1 MSKLIQPGNSK
12 LGKSMYM
19 WNMTTSPVQCGRAC
33 KGCYSAAEERRWP
46 NVAKARQARY
56 EASLQ
61 LDFVSRIKSELSSLK
76 VLPKHFRIHASSE
89 FYDQAYI
96 NKWVS
101 IASAFPTVTFF
112 AYTKRLK
119 DFDFSALQSLPNV
132 CIIDSFHFGGLN
144 YGKLTKAPTGAF
156 VCPDQKG
163 AVDVQCGTTCTWCQ
177 TKGCADKQG
186 VFFVQH

>member
-19 WNMTTSPVQCGRAC
+19 WNMTTSPVQCGRSC
-33 KGCYSAAEERRWP
+33 SGCYAAAEERRWP

-61 LDFVSRIKSELSSLK
+61 LDFVSRIKAELSSLK

-89 FYDQAYI
+89 FYDQAYV

-101 IASAFPTVTFF
+101 IASAFPTIAFF
-112 AYTKRLK
+112 AYTKRLR
-119 DFDFSALQSLPNV
+119 DFDFSQLQSLPNV
-132 CIIDSFHFGGLN
+132 CIINSFHFGGLN
-144 YGKLTKAPTGAF
+144 YGKLERKPVEAF
-156 VCPDQKG
+156 LCPDHKG
-163 AVDVQCGTTCTWCQ
+163 NTGVQCGTTCTYCQ
-177 TKGCADKQG
+177 TKGGADANG
-186 VFFVQH
+186 VYFLQH